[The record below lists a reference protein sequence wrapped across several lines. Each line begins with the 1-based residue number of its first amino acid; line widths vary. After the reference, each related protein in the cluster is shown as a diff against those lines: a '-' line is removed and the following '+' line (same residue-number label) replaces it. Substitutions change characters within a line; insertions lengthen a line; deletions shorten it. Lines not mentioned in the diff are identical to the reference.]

1 MPASSASTSAKTRLP
16 TPSLAPTES
25 LSTQCG
31 YHPSDPARVRL
42 RRLTTCL
49 DNGTFSYQSLSGRIG
64 LIRNLQRDKS
74 ARNRFYT
81 RYTNDLAALRRH
93 VHTQRKKRNNKR
105 LYMLTPKEQV
115 RHVTL
120 LLDVPVTVH
129 VDMLRKLADVTRVTR
144 CDPRV
149 PFAGETRPL
158 RVEKA
163 KGRSSV
169 RAQRFS
175 RTVPDGCARYV
186 VEVRTTKAE
195 GMRAVWRVVRGV
207 ARAGVVVGV
216 RVVKRLAPMV

>member
-1 MPASSASTSAKTRLP
+1 MPASSASTSPKTRLP
-16 TPSLAPTES
+16 TPSRAPTES

-42 RRLTTCL
+42 RTLTTCL

-120 LLDVPVTVH
+120 LLDVPVTTNVEALH
-129 VDMLRKLADVTRVTR
+129 TLPEVERVTR

-149 PFAGETRPL
+149 PFASETRPL
-158 RVEKA
+158 RVDKV
-163 KGRSSV
+163 KGR
-169 RAQRFS
+169 APRFS

-186 VEVRTTKAE
+186 VTMRATKVE
-195 GMRAVWRVVRGV
+195 GMRAVRRV
-207 ARAGVVVGV
+207 ARAVDEVVGV
-216 RVVKRLAPMV
+216 RVVKR